1 MIAHCR
7 WCSQCKFEFRVDFPK
22 FNIILIEWEDDE
34 FSNDVHTAISK
45 RRPAKEPIVEGLL
58 SEKADHAV
66 ESTEILLES
75 SLILVA
81 A

>member
-1 MIAHCR
+1 MTSSVTR
-7 WCSQCKFEFRVDFPK
+7 
-22 FNIILIEWEDDE
+22 
-34 FSNDVHTAISK
+34 VHTAISK